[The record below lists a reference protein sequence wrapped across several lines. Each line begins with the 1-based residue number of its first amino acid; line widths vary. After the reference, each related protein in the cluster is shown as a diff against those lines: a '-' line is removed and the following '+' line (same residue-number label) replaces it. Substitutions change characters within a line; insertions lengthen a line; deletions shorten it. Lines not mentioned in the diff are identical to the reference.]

1 MEEDK
6 EVKVASEESV
16 APEEEKPQAGDSV
29 VSEEEKPQGE
39 ETVASEEEKAQS
51 QEKQPSLEEQLE
63 EMKGNYLRSLA
74 ELENYRKRM
83 AREMNEVRE
92 STRHRT
98 ISELLGIYDL
108 LQMAVDSAKTAQDV
122 ASLRQGVEMTF
133 GELKRTLS
141 GLGVEAVE
149 ALGQVFDPAC
159 HQAVGMEASAQVP
172 EGNVL
177 RQWKPG
183 FRIGGKLVR
192 PAVVIVSKGPEA
204 PPAEEEKSSG
214 NDAPSDL
221 SEEAR
226 ASETE
231 EK

>member
-1 MEEDK
+1 MEDK
-6 EVKVASEESV
+6 EAKVAPEESAVLEEEKPRTEEPAAPETAAEEPATTDIEEESV
-16 APEEEKPQAGDSV
+16 APEEEEKSQP
-29 VSEEEKPQGE
+29 EEK
-39 ETVASEEEKAQS
+39 K
-51 QEKQPSLEEQLE
+51 PSLEEQLE

-92 STRHRT
+92 STRHRALT
-98 ISELLGIYDL
+98 EVLGIYDL
-108 LQMAVDSAKTAQDV
+108 LQMAVDSARTAQDV

-133 GELKRTLS
+133 GELKRTLN
-141 GLGVEAVE
+141 GLGVEAVD
-149 ALGQVFDPAC
+149 ALGQTFDPAC
-159 HQAVGMEASAQVP
+159 HQAVGMEASDEVP
-172 EGNVL
+172 EGTVL

-192 PAVVIVSKGPEA
+192 PAVVVVSKGPEKPEPAAA
-204 PPAEEEKSSG
+204 PG
-214 NDAPSDL
+214 
-221 SEEAR
+221 EEA